1 MSLAQIALYLVAST
15 PASISPS
22 TSSVSGWSFG
32 FATSSDP
39 ARDRYKRASIFLQQ
53 AETVRL
59 ATSNNGPTPVTG
71 LTPTGDV
78 LLVRSTGRGTH
89 VGRAIGGRVAER

>member
-1 MSLAQIALYLVAST
+1 VLIARAGGGGRAAVVGRCKVEPRPTLRVEFE
-15 PASISPS
+15 
-22 TSSVSGWSFG
+22 TSSGG
-32 FATSSDP
+32 GE
-39 ARDRYKRASIFLQQ
+39 RASIFLQQ

-59 ATSNNGPTPVTG
+59 ATSNNGPTPVTA

>member
-1 MSLAQIALYLVAST
+1 MRGGLYLPISPYISLYLLISLA
-15 PASISPS
+15 
-22 TSSVSGWSFG
+22 
-32 FATSSDP
+32 
-39 ARDRYKRASIFLQQ
+39 Q

-59 ATSNNGPTPVTG
+59 ATANSGPTPVTA
-71 LTPTGDV
+71 LTAAEGGNAADV